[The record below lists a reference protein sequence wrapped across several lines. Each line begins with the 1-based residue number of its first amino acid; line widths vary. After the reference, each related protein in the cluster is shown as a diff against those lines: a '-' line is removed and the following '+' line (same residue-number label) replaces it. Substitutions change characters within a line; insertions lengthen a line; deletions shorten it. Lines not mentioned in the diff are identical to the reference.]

1 MWLAWQDVDVVVYAA
16 DASHAY
22 QDHIIVH
29 ELAHILC
36 GHRTADDPIAQGADT
51 LFPDLDPQLVRDVL
65 YRSAYT
71 DPQEREA
78 EMIAS
83 LFLKQAASGPPE
95 VTGEVPPPADAEIIA
110 RIEATIGP
118 RLPRASAPTEPG
130 RLD

>member
-1 MWLAWQDVDVVVYAA
+1 MWIAWQDVDVVVYAA
-16 DASHAY
+16 DASDAY

-36 GHRTADDPIAQGADT
+36 GHRTGDDPITQGADT

-65 YRSAYT
+65 YRSTYT

-83 LFLKQAASGPPE
+83 LFLKQAASDPPE
-95 VTGEVPPPADAEIIA
+95 AAGEVPYADAEIIA

-118 RLPRASAPTEPG
+118 HLRRSNGPTEPG